1 MPSDTRAPDGRYSPG
16 MALELPRTLRGA
28 LAGAAAAGVWAAQ
41 QPLDKRAF
49 GSAYDDAEL
58 LGSAV
63 VRGKAALPVGVL
75 MHLANGAAFG
85 AAYANVAPTL
95 PVPAWA
101 RGPLAGLAEPL
112 ALWPLT
118 SLVDRVH
125 PARKDLPRLAGS
137 RTAFWQATWRHLVF
151 GFVLGELE
159 RRLNAPEPEAPSYEG
174 VFPSNGHGSLEQA
187 VPTVS

>member
-1 MPSDTRAPDGRYSPG
+1 MSVSHWRTRLAAPRYSAQWMG
-16 MALELPRTLRGA
+16 LAATRTLRGA

-49 GSAYDDAEL
+49 GHSHDDAAL
-58 LGSAV
+58 LGTAV
-63 VRGKAALPVGVL
+63 VRGRAVLPVGTL
-75 MHLANGAAFG
+75 MHLLNGAAFG
-85 AAYANVAPTL
+85 AAYANLAPTM

-101 RGPLAGLAEPL
+101 RGPLAGLAEHL

-174 VFPSNGHGSLEQA
+174 VF
-187 VPTVS
+187 

>member
-1 MPSDTRAPDGRYSPG
+1 

-49 GSAYDDAEL
+49 GHPHDDATL
-58 LGSAV
+58 LGTAV
-63 VRGKAALPVGVL
+63 VQGRAVLPVGTL
-75 MHLANGAAFG
+75 LHLVNGAAFG
-85 AAYANVAPTL
+85 AVYANVAPTL

-101 RGPLAGLAEPL
+101 RGPLAGLAEHL
-112 ALWPLT
+112 ATWPLT
-118 SLVDRVH
+118 GLIDRVH
-125 PARKDLPRLAGS
+125 PARDQLPRLSGS
-137 RTAFWQATWRHLVF
+137 RSAFWQATWRHLLF

-159 RRLNAPEPEAPSYEG
+159 RRLNAPEPEVPSYEG
-174 VFPSNGHGSLEQA
+174 VFSSNGHGSLEQA